1 MIYDSD
7 SAKNIR
13 RSRAMNEAAEGKS
26 QSSSSK
32 NLLPCSRDFVVQRS
46 SYKGRRTK
54 VVIQISSYKF
64 RRTNFVGQILS
75 YKFCRTNF
83 VVQILPDKCRW
94 TNVVGQMA

>member
-32 NLLPCSRDFVVQRS
+32 NLLPCSRDVVVQRS
-46 SYKGRRTK
+46 SYKGRQ
-54 VVIQISSYKF
+54 QISSYKF
-64 RRTNFVGQILS
+64 RRTNF
-75 YKFCRTNF
+75 CRTNF
-83 VVQILPDKCRW
+83 VVHILSDKFRW
-94 TNVVGQMA
+94 RNLVG

>member
-13 RSRAMNEAAEGKS
+13 RSRAMNKAAEGKS

-32 NLLPCSRDFVVQRS
+32 NRLPCSRDFVVKRS

-54 VVIQISSYKF
+54 VVVQRSSYKF
-64 RRTNFVGQILS
+64 RRTNFVVQILS
-75 YKFCRTNF
+75 DKFCRTNF
-83 VVQILPDKCRW
+83 AGQMPLDKCCW
-94 TNVVGQMA
+94 INDVIL